1 MVFERKKFKDYG
13 RSKGKACGC
22 HGPSER
28 FYFMWNLKVGQA
40 APDFKAPAYV
50 AGQMKDSVSL
60 KDFKG
65 KWVCLFFYPL
75 DFTFV
80 CPTEIRAFGQAEKQ
94 FTEANCQV
102 IAWST
107 DSTHTHKA
115 WFERDLPEVKFP
127 VLADTNHSVSR
138 NYGVLVEEEGIA
150 LRGTFLIDPNGVLQ
164 FMSVN
169 ALGVG
174 RSVDEMLRTL
184 QALQTGELCPVG
196 WKPGQATLSK
206 K

>member
-1 MVFERKKFKDYG
+1 MT
-13 RSKGKACGC
+13 
-22 HGPSER
+22 
-28 FYFMWNLKVGQA
+28 MWNLKVGQP
-40 APDFKAPAYV
+40 APEFKAPAYV
-50 AGQMKDSVSL
+50 AGQFKDAVSL
-60 KDFKG
+60 KDYKG

-80 CPTEIRAFGQAEKQ
+80 CPTEIRAFGTAEKQ
-94 FTEANCQV
+94 FAEANCQV
-102 IAWST
+102 IACST
-107 DSTHTHKA
+107 DSQHSHKA

-138 NYGVLVEEEGIA
+138 NYGVLVENEGIA

-174 RSVDEMLRTL
+174 RSVEEMIRTL